1 MKLNKSFNKIK
12 IINNVLNNSTFNLL
26 QEEIFSNN
34 FPWYF
39 LNCSA
44 FTSTSNEDINFS
56 FYHTILEDYK
66 INSNYFNIVNLV
78 ALQLKDKFELDSYK
92 IFRLR
97 LGLTLSYGK
106 EIINKPHIDCSNRIH
121 KVILLYLNDSD
132 GDTYFYENGKVINSI
147 TPEKNKAVLFDGN
160 TYHSSSKPFKNS
172 RRIVLNINLENETK

>member
-1 MKLNKSFNKIK
+1 MK

-26 QEEIFSNN
+26 QGEIFSKN

-44 FTSTSNEDINFS
+44 FTSTSDEDINFS
-56 FYHTILEDYK
+56 FHHTILEDYK
-66 INSNYFNIVNLV
+66 INSNYFTIVNLV

-106 EIINKPHIDCSNRIH
+106 EIINKPHIDFPNRKH

-132 GDTYFYENGKVINSI
+132 GDTYFYKENKIINFV
-147 TPEKNKAVLFDGN
+147 TPEKNKAVLFDGEIF
-160 TYHSSSKPFKNS
+160 HSSSKPFKKS
-172 RRIVLNINLENETK
+172 KRIVLNINLENDK